1 MVVYH
6 LNKIKKYGKLF
17 SLKVVIVMSKSKKKK
32 IAVKVFV
39 WICLLLF
46 IISSI
51 GTIIAYY
58 VNTR

>member
-32 IAVKVFV
+32 IAGKVFV